1 MSEPVILVVDDDP
14 HVLSAIRRDLKER
27 YQTEYRIL
35 AAQSAESA
43 LETLRELKKRGDA
56 LAMIVSDQ
64 RMPGML
70 GVELL
75 ARCRELYPL
84 TRRVLLTAYSDIQ
97 AAVRAINEARLDHYL
112 EKPWDPPDER
122 LYPATDDLLAEW
134 QSEYRAEVTGLRL
147 VGHPWSARSHAVKDF
162 LGGNLIPYRWLE
174 VGRDSEAQVL
184 MNAAELTMTDLPAL
198 FLEDGKVLRN
208 PDTRTIAERLGLANE
223 AAHDLYDLIIVGA
236 GPAGL
241 AAAVNGAS
249 EGLRTLLLDAR
260 GPGGQAGASAR
271 IENYVGFPS
280 GVSGAEL
287 ARRAITQARRLG
299 AEFLTP
305 ANVSGF
311 SVEGGYKRL
320 NLDNGQQ
327 MLARSV
333 IAATGMTYREHPA
346 EGMAARAG
354 VGVYYGAAMTEA
366 HSCRGRRVFVVGGGN
381 SAGQAA
387 VYLSRFAS
395 EVNVVVRR
403 DGLTETMSHYLVEQ
417 LAQLPNLRI
426 RTRMEVD
433 RVDGDGR
440 VERICLRSPET
451 DSRLEEQA
459 DALFVFI
466 GTRPHSEWLGQLI
479 LLDEKGFVLTGRD
492 LVLSKMYT
500 RAWKESRDP
509 LPLETSVPGVFAAG
523 DVRAGAINRVASA
536 VGEGSMAV
544 RLVIDYLART

>member
-1 MSEPVILVVDDDP
+1 
-14 HVLSAIRRDLKER
+14 
-27 YQTEYRIL
+27 
-35 AAQSAESA
+35 
-43 LETLRELKKRGDA
+43 
-56 LAMIVSDQ
+56 MIVSDQ

-134 QSEYRAEVTGLRL
+134 QSEYRAEVTGLRV
-147 VGHPWSARSHAVKDF
+147 VGHPWSARSHEVKDF

-184 MNAAELTMTDLPAL
+184 MNAAELAMTDLPAL

-208 PDTRTIAERLGLANE
+208 PDTRTIAERLELAHE

-280 GVSGAEL
+280 GVSGSEL
-287 ARRAITQARRLG
+287 ARRAIIQARRLG

-305 ANVSGF
+305 AKVTGI

-320 NLDNGQQ
+320 TLDNGQQ

-333 IAATGMTYREHPA
+333 IAATGMTYREHPSRGYGGA
-346 EGMAARAG
+346 CRSRRLLRRCNDGGALLSRSAG
-354 VGVYYGAAMTEA
+354 LRRGRWEFGGPGRDLSLALRERGSRRGAAGWCDGNDVALPGGATGANAEPA
-366 HSCRGRRVFVVGGGN
+366 HSLQNGSGARGRRRPRGACLPALARN
-381 SAGQAA
+381 
-387 VYLSRFAS
+387 RFAARGTGRR
-395 EVNVVVRR
+395 VVRFHR
-403 DGLTETMSHYLVEQ
+403 DAPSQ
-417 LAQLPNLRI
+417 
-426 RTRMEVD
+426 
-433 RVDGDGR
+433 
-440 VERICLRSPET
+440 
-451 DSRLEEQA
+451 
-459 DALFVFI
+459 
-466 GTRPHSEWLGQLI
+466 
-479 LLDEKGFVLTGRD
+479 
-492 LVLSKMYT
+492 
-500 RAWKESRDP
+500 
-509 LPLETSVPGVFAAG
+509 
-523 DVRAGAINRVASA
+523 
-536 VGEGSMAV
+536 
-544 RLVIDYLART
+544 